1 MEALQV
7 KKSLNDDIKINP
19 IILRRNHSLTIKAY
33 STNSVSSFLQKIHI
47 IFQKLDSLNNEYISR
62 RW

>member
-7 KKSLNDDIKINP
+7 KKSLNYDIKSNP
-19 IILRRNHSLTIKAY
+19 IILRRNHSLTMKAY